1 MEKIILRRL
10 TYHLDT
16 RNLLP
21 EEQYGFRKGHGTIDQ
36 LLFFTQKMLES
47 PVRTQIHRHAPRTRR
62 DRGVL
67 AFFISAPTT
76 AIPPVRVAT
85 PAFAQKLS
93 GIKATPPKSGH
104 IGANIGMV
112 APSQFYG
119 RAEEFSEDPLQR

>member
-36 LLFFTQKMLES
+36 LLFFTQK
-47 PVRTQIHRHAPRTRR
+47 
-62 DRGVL
+62 
-67 AFFISAPTT
+67 
-76 AIPPVRVAT
+76 
-85 PAFAQKLS
+85 LS